1 MSIDQ
6 LARPE
11 IARLQAYVTAEQQP
25 DTVRLNANEAPYSPT
40 LENSELNRYPQI
52 RPDAIIERL
61 AGLYGVTMEHV
72 MVTRGSSEAIDI
84 LIRSFCR
91 AYTDNIVTTTPSFAM
106 YRVYAEMQAAEI
118 VQVPLSL
125 ERDFA
130 LDTEKLLA
138 ACTDNSKLIF
148 LCSPNNPSGDL
159 LNNDSILQIAKARA
173 GRSVVVVDEA
183 YIEFSERPSLLSA
196 LNDYDNLIILR
207 TLSKAYG
214 LAGLRCGSIIAPTA
228 TIRLLSAMLPP
239 YAFSSPTTER
249 VLDALASE
257 SIAAA
262 NALVAT
268 TIEERERVRA
278 ELETLNSVVK
288 VWPSQSNFLLVRF
301 RDLAAANQAL
311 SKVKVLIRSF
321 ANDEL
326 LNNCARITIGA
337 AAENDLLIKTLKTL
351 TESET

>member
-1 MSIDQ
+1 MSIDK

-11 IARLQAYVTAEQQP
+11 IARLHAYVTAEQQP

-40 LENSELNRYPQI
+40 LENSGLNRYPQI

-91 AYTDNIVTTTPSFAM
+91 AYTDNIVTTSPSFAM

-118 VQVPLSL
+118 VQVPLSM

-130 LDTEKLLA
+130 LDTELLLA

-159 LNNDSILQIAKARA
+159 LDNDSILQIVKARA
-173 GRSVVVVDEA
+173 GRSIVVVDEA
-183 YIEFSERPSLLSA
+183 YIEFSERPSLLNA
-196 LNDYDNLIILR
+196 LNDCDNLVILR

-214 LAGLRCGSIIAPTA
+214 LAGLRCGSIIAPPA

-239 YAFSSPTTER
+239 YAFSTPTTER
-249 VLDALASE
+249 VLEALTPE
-257 SIAAA
+257 SIATA
-262 NALVAT
+262 NALVT
-268 TIEERERVRA
+268 TTTAERERVRA
-278 ELETLNSVVK
+278 DLEALEPVVK

-301 RDLAAANQAL
+301 RDLAAVHHAL
-311 SKVKVLIRSF
+311 GKARVLIRSF
-321 ANDEL
+321 AKDEL

-337 AAENDLLIKTLKTL
+337 ATENDLLIDTLKNL
-351 TESET
+351 TET